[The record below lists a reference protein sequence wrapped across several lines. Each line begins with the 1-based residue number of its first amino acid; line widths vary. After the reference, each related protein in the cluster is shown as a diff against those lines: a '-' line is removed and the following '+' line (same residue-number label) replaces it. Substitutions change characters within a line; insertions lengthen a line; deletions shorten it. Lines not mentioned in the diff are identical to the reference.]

1 MNVEL
6 KNPGSVFLIGFR
18 CTGKSSVGRLLAA
31 KLGWAFVDT
40 DTLLV
45 SESRM
50 SIKEIVGGYG
60 WQTFR
65 KMEQD
70 VVEQVCL
77 LDRRVVATGGGV
89 VLSEA
94 NVNLMKKSGRLVWLK
109 ALPETIKA
117 RMMLDPASEAF
128 RPTLSSKDRLAE
140 IEETLIERDPVYRQA
155 MDFSVDTDGRQIDEI
170 CDTILEQLNSS
181 ALKISLD
188 RS

>member
-1 MNVEL
+1 MNVEP

-18 CTGKSSVGRLLAA
+18 CTGKSSVGRQLAA
-31 KLGWAFVDT
+31 KLGWPFVDT

-45 SESRM
+45 SERRM
-50 SIKEIVGGYG
+50 SIKEIVASHG
-60 WQTFR
+60 WQAFR
-65 KMEQD
+65 KMEQG

-94 NVNLMKKSGRLVWLK
+94 SLYLMKKSGRLVWLK

-155 MDFSVDTDGRQIDEI
+155 MDFEVDTDGRQIDEI
-170 CDTILEQLNSS
+170 CDTILEQLN
-181 ALKISLD
+181 
-188 RS
+188 